1 MDYQNYQG
9 SIGQLRQLN
18 RYLMIALLAMSV
30 AIAGMGLA
38 LYRAIGYKSVVLMP
52 PVLSQQMTISDVMPD
67 ASYLQQMG
75 LFLLSLRLNITP
87 SNINN
92 HFETFL
98 SHVNSSVYGAVSV
111 DLDKEKKAVEQGRI
125 TSAWYPYNQEINAN
139 DLSVKITGRLDKYVG
154 NRRISNKDQTYVLA
168 FDYTKGSLSITDY
181 YQIEDK
187 KE

>member
-1 MDYQNYQG
+1 MEYQHYQG
-9 SIGQLRQLN
+9 SVGQLRQLN
-18 RYLMIALLAMSV
+18 RYLMIALVAMSV

-38 LYRAIGYKSVVLMP
+38 LYRAIGQKSVVLMP

-87 SNINN
+87 SNIEN
-92 HFETFL
+92 HFATFL
-98 SHVNSSVYGAVSV
+98 THVNSKAYGKISVA
-111 DLDKEKKAVEQGRI
+111 LDKEKKAVEQGRI
-125 TSAWYPYNQEINAN
+125 TSAWYPHNQAINAN

-154 NRRISNKDQTYVLA
+154 NRKISSADHSYILV

-187 KE
+187 K